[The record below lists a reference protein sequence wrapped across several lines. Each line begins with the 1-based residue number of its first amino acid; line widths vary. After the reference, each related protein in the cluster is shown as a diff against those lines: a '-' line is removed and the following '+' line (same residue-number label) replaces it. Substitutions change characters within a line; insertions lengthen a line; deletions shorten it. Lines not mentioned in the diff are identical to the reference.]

1 MFARQNLQLF
11 YMFGPAGLHMQDPE
25 EPQTWYLQRSG
36 YFLNFRLERFRDC
49 EVVSGLQ
56 DYIEPGGQASNVVLK
71 MYIGCFLNF

>member
-1 MFARQNLQLF
+1 
-11 YMFGPAGLHMQDPE
+11 MQDPE